1 MSLILNIDT
10 TTETALVNIA
20 LTGHIIDEEINT
32 QQKDHA
38 AFLHTAVDTLLKKAK
53 IELNQLD
60 AIAVS
65 IGPGFYTGIRVGMSS
80 AKGFCF
86 ALNKPLITLNT
97 LEILTKDVTDN
108 CPVQLITPSTL
119 FCPMIDARRLEVF
132 TALYKSNLDVVM
144 PPSAMILDDSSFVN
158 LLLNTNMVFFG
169 NGASK
174 WQRLCV
180 HENASFQP
188 ITNKGLAM
196 SSLSFQKLQ
205 QKNFSPV
212 AYAEP
217 LYVKE
222 FYTAPNTI

>member
-20 LTGHIIDEEINT
+20 LTGQIIDEEINT

-38 AFLHTAVDTLLKKAK
+38 AFLHTAVGTLLSKAH
-53 IELNQLD
+53 IELKQID
-60 AIAVS
+60 AVAVS
-65 IGPGFYTGIRVGMSS
+65 IGPGSYTGIRVGMSS

-97 LEILTKDVTDN
+97 LEILAKDVTDN
-108 CPVQLITPSTL
+108 YPLPYHTPATL

-132 TALYKSNLDVVM
+132 TAIYKSDLDIVM
-144 PPSAMILDDSSFVN
+144 PPSAMVLDDNSFAN
-158 LLLNTNMVFFG
+158 LLLNSNMVFFG

-174 WQRLCV
+174 WQQLCV
-180 HENASFQP
+180 HKNASFSP
-188 ITNKGLAM
+188 ITNKGVAM
-196 SSLSFQKLQ
+196 SNLSFQKMQ
-205 QKNFSPV
+205 QKNFSPL

-222 FYTAPNTI
+222 FYNG